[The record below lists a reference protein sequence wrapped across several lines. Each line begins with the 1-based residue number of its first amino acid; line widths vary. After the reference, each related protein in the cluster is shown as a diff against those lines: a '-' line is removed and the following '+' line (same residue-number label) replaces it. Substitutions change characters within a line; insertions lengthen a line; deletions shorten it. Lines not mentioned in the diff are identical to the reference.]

1 MKNKLR
7 KHDTRTIKLTHSP
20 NYTCHKLG
28 WKVSRK
34 ERNPERERE
43 REKDLGL
50 ERERER
56 EGEREIQRRERERER
71 ERERKEIN
79 RRH

>member
-1 MKNKLR
+1 M
-7 KHDTRTIKLTHSP
+7 THSP

-34 ERNPERERE
+34 EGNLERE

-50 ERERER
+50 ER
-56 EGEREIQRRERERER
+56 EGEREIQRRERERK
-71 ERERKEIN
+71 RKRGRTEIN
-79 RRH
+79 RREALKV